1 MDDYY
6 DSVLRQK
13 VPAGP
18 VVVLAT
24 VNVGTGPAPEV
35 PDLAGDL
42 PCRLGID
49 VQAGGEVAVEVNLD
63 GGADC
68 LRQPAPAA
76 DEGLIQAFLPFSKH
90 PSAGTV
96 DEGPL
101 NRQRTRLIPSHS
113 GASRKP

>member
-35 PDLAGDL
+35 PDVAGDL
-42 PCRLGID
+42 RCRPGIE
-49 VQAGGEVAVEVNLD
+49 VPAGGEGAVEGSFD
-63 GGADC
+63 GWGRWPRAPPTPADEAHIQASLTLPNGHPPRPATRC
-68 LRQPAPAA
+68 PPAP
-76 DEGLIQAFLPFSKH
+76 K
-90 PSAGTV
+90 
-96 DEGPL
+96 
-101 NRQRTRLIPSHS
+101 
-113 GASRKP
+113 